1 MILIIAFLFIIILG
15 SGIVSLGLEDYK
27 RMREE
32 RVGLAGNLGLVNL
45 ICFYIKLDYK
55 IRRWLICMVIMAFV

>member
-32 RVGLAGNLGLVNL
+32 RGWVGWQFRISKFNMFL
-45 ICFYIKLDYK
+45 YK
-55 IRRWLICMVIMAFV
+55 IGL